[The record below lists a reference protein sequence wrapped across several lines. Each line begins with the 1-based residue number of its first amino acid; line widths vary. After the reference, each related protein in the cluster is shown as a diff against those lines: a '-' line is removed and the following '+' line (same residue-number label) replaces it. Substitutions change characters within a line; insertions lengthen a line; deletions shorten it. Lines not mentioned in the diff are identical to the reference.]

1 MKKYYSKLIVASAT
15 LVLSF
20 SSHTAHAQIP
30 VVGLLSGII
39 KKVITAI
46 DLKVQQLQNKTI
58 ALQNAEQD
66 IINHLSLGQLSDIS
80 GWLNKERNLYQDY
93 YKELATVKT
102 VISDY
107 DQVRAA
113 IRNQADLVR
122 EYHSASRIFHSDPH
136 FSAAELAYMETVY
149 AGILEESLR
158 NLDRLELAVEAFAT
172 QMDDAE
178 RLAAIHQAASGIQMN
193 LNHLRQF
200 SSQAAS
206 LSVRRGR
213 DEQDRASLKALYGI
227 Q

>member
-1 MKKYYSKLIVASAT
+1 
-15 LVLSF
+15 
-20 SSHTAHAQIP
+20 
-30 VVGLLSGII
+30 
-39 KKVITAI
+39 
-46 DLKVQQLQNKTI
+46 
-58 ALQNAEQD
+58 
-66 IINHLSLGQLSDIS
+66 
-80 GWLNKERNLYQDY
+80 
-93 YKELATVKT
+93 
-102 VISDY
+102 
-107 DQVRAA
+107 
-113 IRNQADLVR
+113 
-122 EYHSASRIFHSDPH
+122 
-136 FSAAELAYMETVY
+136 METVY